1 MFRVKVFIIS
11 IIIIIILLLLLLLL
25 LLLFLFIYL
34 FIFVL
39 FFLGIRK
46 CANTT
51 LTIQAGLSQPDISRS
66 LSGYRPRRSD
76 WDGVVKK
83 KTALRAIT

>member
-1 MFRVKVFIIS
+1 MFRVKVYYLHYYYYYYIIV
-11 IIIIIILLLLLLLL
+11 IIIIII
-25 LLLFLFIYL
+25 IIIIVYL
-34 FIFVL
+34 FIFIL

-51 LTIQAGLSQPDISRS
+51 LTIPAGRSQLDISRS
-66 LSGYRPRRSD
+66 LSGDRPRRSD

>member
-1 MFRVKVFIIS
+1 MFRVKVYYRYYYYYIIV
-11 IIIIIILLLLLLLL
+11 IIIIIIIIVY
-25 LLLFLFIYL
+25 LFIYL
-34 FIFVL
+34 F

-51 LTIQAGLSQPDISRS
+51 LTIPAGRSQLDISRS
-66 LSGYRPRRSD
+66 LSGDRRRRSD

>member
-1 MFRVKVFIIS
+1 MFRVKVYYRYYYYYIIV
-11 IIIIIILLLLLLLL
+11 IIIIII
-25 LLLFLFIYL
+25 IIIVYL
-34 FIFVL
+34 FIFIL

-51 LTIQAGLSQPDISRS
+51 LTIPAGRSQLDISRS
-66 LSGYRPRRSD
+66 LSGDRPRRSD
-76 WDGVVKK
+76 WDGVVMK

>member
-1 MFRVKVFIIS
+1 MFRVKVYYRYYYYYIIV
-11 IIIIIILLLLLLLL
+11 IIIIII
-25 LLLFLFIYL
+25 IIIVCL
-34 FIFVL
+34 FIFIL

-51 LTIQAGLSQPDISRS
+51 LTIPAGRSQLDISRS
-66 LSGYRPRRSD
+66 LSGDRPRRSD

>member
-1 MFRVKVFIIS
+1 MFRVKVYYRYYYYYIIV
-11 IIIIIILLLLLLLL
+11 IIIIII
-25 LLLFLFIYL
+25 IIIIVYL
-34 FIFVL
+34 FIFIL

-51 LTIQAGLSQPDISRS
+51 LTIPAGRSQLDISRS
-66 LSGYRPRRSD
+66 LSGDRPRRSD